1 MLRNRLGKFWWVSFV
16 QRLGSPTCQARM
28 VQSPP
33 AENNWPLCDENV
45 RECTPSAGS
54 CPLRT
59 SVGAKSES
67 SSQLLLLRI
76 KPTLGHRLQTAMSPE
91 WYGAVNMEQRSLPRQ
106 SECTTPAVRIT
117 WRHWQS
123 RSLHARMVLSA
134 DADHSRSS
142 SSTGARTMENTVS
155 ECPLRSCAH
164 SPLSVSHPL
173 MMQPVPPAYSIRPPL
188 ETTSVWIRSS
198 RPTPDGILCKTWLS
212 CVVLASMN
220 QLRDAVK
227 RFSEMSRPSCW
238 DASAAA
244 LGVGDTARARTH
256 PLCSLTM

>member
-91 WYGAVNMEQRSLPRQ
+91 WYGAVNMEQRSLQGRASAPRPQ
-106 SECTTPAVRIT
+106 YGSPGGTG
-117 WRHWQS
+117 S
-123 RSLHARMVLSA
+123 R
-134 DADHSRSS
+134 
-142 SSTGARTMENTVS
+142 G
-155 ECPLRSCAH
+155 
-164 SPLSVSHPL
+164 
-173 MMQPVPPAYSIRPPL
+173 
-188 ETTSVWIRSS
+188 
-198 RPTPDGILCKTWLS
+198 
-212 CVVLASMN
+212 ASMHGWCC
-220 QLRDAVK
+220 QLMRTTAAPHLQQAKDDGEHGVGVSLEELCAL
-227 RFSEMSRPSCW
+227 
-238 DASAAA
+238 AA
-244 LGVGDTARARTH
+244 LGVPSPNDAACPTGVQHSAPVGDHQRMDQVQPPNPGRY
-256 PLCSLTM
+256 PV